1 VAGRAEGRAEQ
12 EEEGRRE
19 ARDRQVTRRSEEE
32 EDATG
37 ERELDNASL
46 TMRQVTRSRVR
57 GVLIYT
63 QDASFPPTPT
73 NIFQPKNSDK
83 F

>member
-12 EEEGRRE
+12 EEEGSRE

-37 ERELDNASL
+37 EHELDNAP
-46 TMRQVTRSRVR
+46 
-57 GVLIYT
+57 GH
-63 QDASFPPTPT
+63 AFPR
-73 NIFQPKNSDK
+73 
-83 F
+83 